1 VTEGGVPIR
10 NSIGAR
16 ILGLAVF
23 LLALT
28 IVLVAFLLHH
38 VDLLQ
43 DDLAELTDVDI
54 PLATTLSHLDE
65 YGLRRR
71 LAFERTLGALNLE
84 TADERVLA
92 EARDD
97 LEKYTALLKETF
109 PRARAL
115 LESEVQSPASAAEAA
130 SIDVLLHQVEAAY
143 PPIIEQQQ
151 RVLDLQHR
159 GDHAQA
165 YMLADG
171 LNELQ
176 RLVQSQRAELQDV
189 TAERAERIAAEALTR
204 QHQIVR
210 LTIAATVSTVAL
222 GLLVALMVTKALL
235 RPIHALIG
243 ALGDVQKGR
252 LDLELPVPNKDEL
265 GALTTSFNYFVRELR
280 DKRQMRETFGKY
292 VDPRILTHVL
302 GEGVVEGAGGG
313 REIMTV
319 SFGDLVGF
327 TAMSER
333 LTPSSMVRLL
343 NRHFGL
349 QAEAVQENQGV
360 VDKFIGDSIMAFWGP
375 PFVTDADH
383 AALACRAALAQVAAI
398 ETLRRELAE
407 LTGLRRDAPEID
419 LRLGITTG
427 EVVVG
432 NIGSENTRSFTVI
445 GDNVNLASRLESANR
460 HYGTRILVSSAV
472 ARNAGPMFEMREID
486 TIAVKGKVETE
497 HVFELLGMA
506 GCLDDSAVRARN
518 SFAGGIE
525 AYRRQDWLAAAS
537 AFTASLALQPG
548 DSVAKLMLERISH
561 FRAVAPGDDWDGVW
575 RFETK

>member
-1 VTEGGVPIR
+1 VTKSGVPFR
-10 NSIGAR
+10 HSIGAR

-38 VDLLQ
+38 VDRLQ
-43 DDLAELTDVDI
+43 DDLAELTAVDI
-54 PLATTLSHLDE
+54 PLASALSHLDE

-84 TADERVLA
+84 PADERVLK
-92 EARDD
+92 EAREDY
-97 LEKYTALLKETF
+97 EKYAALLETTF
-109 PRARAL
+109 ARARAL
-115 LESEVQSPASAAEAA
+115 LASEGQSPASAIEAA
-130 SIDVLLHQVEAAY
+130 EIGTLLHQVEAAY
-143 PPIIEQQQ
+143 PAINEQQQ

-159 GDHAQA
+159 GEHRQA
-165 YMLADG
+165 YLLADG

-176 RLVQSQRAELQDV
+176 RLVQSQRSELQDV
-189 TAERAERIAAEALTR
+189 TLERAERIAVESLGR

-210 LTIAATVSTVAL
+210 LTIAATISTTAL
-222 GLLVALMVTKALL
+222 GLLVALMVTRALL

-243 ALGDVQKGR
+243 ALGDVQRGR

-280 DKRQMRETFGKY
+280 AKEQMRATFGKY

-302 GEGVVEGAGGG
+302 GETLAGAGGG

-327 TAMSER
+327 TAISER

-375 PFVTDADH
+375 PFVTDTDH

-407 LTGLRRDAPEID
+407 LTGLRRDGPAID
-419 LRLGITTG
+419 LRLGIASG
-427 EVVVG
+427 EVIVG

-445 GDNVNLASRLESANR
+445 GDNVNLAARLESANR
-460 HYGTRILVSSAV
+460 YYGTRILVSGAV
-472 ARNAGPMFEMREID
+472 ARDAGALFEMREID
-486 TIAVKGKVETE
+486 TISVKGKTETE
-497 HVFELLGMA
+497 HVFELLGAA
-506 GCLDDSAVRARN
+506 GCLDDSESRARDA
-518 SFAGGIE
+518 FASGLA
-525 AYRRQDWLAAAS
+525 AYRGGDWSAAES
-537 AFTASLALQPG
+537 AFAASLALRPE
-548 DSVAKLMLERISH
+548 DPVAKLMLERIAQ
-561 FRAVAPGDDWDGVW
+561 FRTAPPAHDWDGVW